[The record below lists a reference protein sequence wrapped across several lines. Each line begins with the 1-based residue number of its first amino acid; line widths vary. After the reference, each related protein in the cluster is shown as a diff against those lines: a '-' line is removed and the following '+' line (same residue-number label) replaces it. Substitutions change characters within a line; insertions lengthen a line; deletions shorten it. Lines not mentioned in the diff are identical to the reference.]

1 MNKKLIVSIATT
13 SLLLIGCADKKD
25 EQKPAPK
32 QEIKKEA
39 PKPKA
44 IETKKEE
51 PKKIEAKVETKAPTT
66 KKSEPKKFDAKH
78 TFNTKC
84 ASCHGTDA
92 AKSALGKSKIV
103 STMSQKD
110 IADALK
116 GYKAGTYGA
125 SMKALMSGQ
134 VSKFNNTEL
143 EALAK
148 YIATL
153 K

>member
-1 MNKKLIVSIATT
+1 
-13 SLLLIGCADKKD
+13 
-25 EQKPAPK
+25 
-32 QEIKKEA
+32 
-39 PKPKA
+39 
-44 IETKKEE
+44 
-51 PKKIEAKVETKAPTT
+51 
-66 KKSEPKKFDAKH
+66 
-78 TFNTKC
+78 
-84 ASCHGTDA
+84 
-92 AKSALGKSKIV
+92 
-103 STMSQKD
+103 MSQKD